1 MNTENGEWVSAELGY
16 TGNDKYMLRA
26 RTPSNPDG
34 WEQFQFC
41 SQSGYWIIWSSAAAY
56 FTSTEIGFTGGRYA
70 MLRARAIQI
79 GAWEKY
85 AIDCIGP
92 TPSRDFV
99 IIADANSKFVSTEL
113 GYTGSYYAML
123 RARRDQ
129 SDGWGPW
136 ETYWPFPGCP

>member
-1 MNTENGEWVSAELGY
+1 
-16 TGNDKYMLRA
+16 
-26 RTPSNPDG
+26 
-34 WEQFQFC
+34 
-41 SQSGYWIIWSSAAAY
+41 
-56 FTSTEIGFTGGRYA
+56 

-92 TPSRDFV
+92 TPSQDFV
-99 IIADANSKFVSTEL
+99 IVANANNKFVSTEL

-123 RARRDQ
+123 RARANE
-129 SDGWGPW
+129 WGPW